1 MTNTKLTEEKKVMK
15 NIIFVEKGKANY
27 EVDSLFERSINTI
40 SLDEFV
46 KTIFSY
52 VEKHPDLD
60 LNKVVFVEYEDTN
73 ELSESILNK
82 DLEIMKF
89 YIDNIV
95 VVSDSDIQNKITKK
109 VKVIKSEDLQKH
121 IDSIFDVYKGTL
133 VLADEIV
140 EGIDKEVKN
149 ILTEALNKNQ
159 VYASIEELA
168 YLQELRYYIETI
180 HHTTMG
186 GDLYEPLDIIVISGL
201 IKWVLN
207 DESSES
213 VVKKIVN
220 RSLEFGDHIWE
231 DINDAIQEE
240 IEEVLKKNK

>member
-1 MTNTKLTEEKKVMK
+1 MKNTKLAEEKKVMK
-15 NIIFVEKGKANY
+15 NIIFVEKENANY
-27 EVDSLFERSINTI
+27 EVDSLFKNSVKTI
-40 SLDEFV
+40 SLSEFT

-52 VEKHPDLD
+52 VEKHPDLE
-60 LNKVVFVEYEDTN
+60 LNKVVFVEYEDIN
-73 ELSESILNK
+73 ELEESILNK
-82 DLEIMKF
+82 DLEIMKL
-89 YIDNIV
+89 YLDNIL
-95 VVSDSDIQNKITKK
+95 VVSDFDIQNKIPKK
-109 VKVIKSEDLQKH
+109 VKIIKQEGLQKH
-121 IDSIFDVYKGTL
+121 LDSIFDVYKGVL

-140 EGIDKEVKN
+140 EEIDKEIKN
-149 ILTEALNKNQ
+149 ILTEGLNKAQ

-186 GDLYEPLDIIVISGL
+186 GDLYEPIDIIVIYL
-201 IKWVLN
+201 INKTLN

-213 VVKKIVN
+213 VVRAIVD

-240 IEEVLKKNK
+240 IEEVIKK

>member
-1 MTNTKLTEEKKVMK
+1 MNDMKTTEEKKVMK
-15 NIIFVEKGKANY
+15 NIIFVEKENANY
-27 EVDSLFERSINTI
+27 EVDSLFKNSVKTI
-40 SLDEFV
+40 SLDDFI

-73 ELSESILNK
+73 ELSESVLNQ
-82 DLEIMKF
+82 DLEIMKL
-89 YIDNIV
+89 YLDNIV
-95 VVSDSDIQNKITKK
+95 VVSDSDIQDKIAKK
-109 VKVIKSEDLQKH
+109 IKVIKSEDLQKH
-121 IDSIFDVYKGTL
+121 LDSIFDVYKSAL

-140 EGIDKEVKN
+140 EEIDKEIKN
-149 ILTEALNKNQ
+149 ILTEGLNKAQ

-213 VVKKIVN
+213 VVKKIVD

-240 IEEVLKKNK
+240 IEEVLKK

>member
-1 MTNTKLTEEKKVMK
+1 MNDIKTTEEKKVMK

-27 EVDSLFERSINTI
+27 EVDSLFEKSVKTI
-40 SLDEFV
+40 SLEEFV

-60 LNKVVFVEYEDTN
+60 LNKVVFIEYEDTK

-82 DLEIMKF
+82 DLEIMKL
-89 YIDNIV
+89 YLDNIV
-95 VVSDSDIQNKITKK
+95 VVSDSDIKDKIAKK
-109 VKVIKSEDLQKH
+109 VKIIKSEDLQKH
-121 IDSIFDVYKGTL
+121 LDSIFDIYKGAL

-140 EGIDKEVKN
+140 EEIDKEVKN
-149 ILTEALNKNQ
+149 ILTEGLNKAQ

-213 VVKKIVN
+213 VVKKIVD

-240 IEEVLKKNK
+240 IEEVLKK

>member
-1 MTNTKLTEEKKVMK
+1 MTNTKPTEEKKVMK
-15 NIIFVEKGKANY
+15 NIIFIEKEKANY
-27 EVDSLFERSINTI
+27 EVDSLFEKSINRI
-40 SLDEFV
+40 SLEGFV

-60 LNKVVFVEYEDTN
+60 LNKVVFVEYENIN
-73 ELSESILNK
+73 ELEESILNK
-82 DLEIMKF
+82 DLEIMKL
-89 YIDNIV
+89 YLDNIL
-95 VVSDSDIQNKITKK
+95 VVSDSDIQDKIPKK
-109 VKVIKSEDLQKH
+109 VKIIKSEDLQKH
-121 IDSIFDVYKGTL
+121 LDSIFDIYKGVL

-140 EGIDKEVKN
+140 EEIDKEVKN
-149 ILTEALNKNQ
+149 ILTEGLNKAQ

-180 HHTTMG
+180 NHTTMG

-201 IKWVLN
+201 IQWVLN

-213 VVKKIVN
+213 VVKKIVD

-240 IEEVLKKNK
+240 IEEVLKK

>member
-1 MTNTKLTEEKKVMK
+1 MTNTKPTEEKKVMK
-15 NIIFVEKGKANY
+15 NIIFIEKEKANY
-27 EVDSLFERSINTI
+27 EVDSLFEKSINRI
-40 SLDEFV
+40 SLEGFV

-60 LNKVVFVEYEDTN
+60 LNKVVFVEYEGTN
-73 ELSESILNK
+73 ELSESILNQ
-82 DLEIMKF
+82 DLEIMKL
-89 YIDNIV
+89 YLDNIV
-95 VVSDSDIQNKITKK
+95 VVSDSDIQDKIAKK

-121 IDSIFDVYKGTL
+121 LDSIFDIYEGAL

-213 VVKKIVN
+213 VVKKIVD

-240 IEEVLKKNK
+240 IEEVLKK